1 MHVSFKEHTTKRKI
15 RYGAVSTSFPPP
27 RKLSWNVVIS
37 EFLFAETGDISVRK
51 RERGGR
57 GKRER
62 ERDRESL
69 VNIGLRYEIMLE
81 FPLLEMKAS

>member
-1 MHVSFKEHTTKRKI
+1 M
-15 RYGAVSTSFPPP
+15 
-27 RKLSWNVVIS
+27 
-37 EFLFAETGDISVRK
+37 RK

-62 ERDRESL
+62 EKDRESL